1 MKGKEEEMDY
11 TPVETISLAPN
22 IILESIRDPHR
33 RHCNDVWLVG
43 RGKRLFV
50 ETIHGAI
57 KRKNDHTGKEHHSRR
72 NVRKNK
78 FLSK

>member
-43 RGKRLFV
+43 RSGTPSGISGLPFR
-50 ETIHGAI
+50 
-57 KRKNDHTGKEHHSRR
+57 RKDSSCYS
-72 NVRKNK
+72 
-78 FLSK
+78 F

>member
-1 MKGKEEEMDY
+1 MKGKKEEMDY
-11 TPVETISLAPN
+11 TPVEIINLAPN

-57 KRKNDHTGKEHHSRR
+57 KRKTIILAKSIIVEEM
-72 NVRKNK
+72 
-78 FLSK
+78 